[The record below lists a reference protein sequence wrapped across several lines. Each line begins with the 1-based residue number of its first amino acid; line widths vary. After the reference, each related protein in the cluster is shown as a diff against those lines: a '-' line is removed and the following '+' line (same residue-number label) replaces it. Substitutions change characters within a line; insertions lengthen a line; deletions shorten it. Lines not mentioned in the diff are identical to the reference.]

1 MMSME
6 ENVPAPGSPESQLDK
21 LAGVIAFVHRLR
33 YDLNS
38 ANDRIVDVFEE
49 YELSQAEQL
58 ILRVGANQFVP
69 AKHDVIKLAPDLGSS
84 RIKNVFNVRYRLP
97 ILEYYDEE
105 AEDGD
110 LKELEVNDLFVAINY
125 FNGPTSKLLINTQG
139 VGEYESSEDIVT
151 DPTNSAGDYFS
162 IKDPT
167 KRVEDPMEILDL
179 LERINQSY
187 VSKVQRNLSSAA

>member
-6 ENVPAPGSPESQLDK
+6 EHAPTPGSPESQRDK

-33 YDLNS
+33 YDLHS

-69 AKHDVIKLAPDLGSS
+69 AKHDVIKLAPDSGSS
-84 RIKNVFNVRYRLP
+84 RIENVFNVRYRLP

-105 AEDGD
+105 AEDSD
-110 LKELEVNDLFVAINY
+110 LQELEVNDLLVSVNY
-125 FNGPTSKLLINTQG
+125 FNGPTRKFLINTQG
-139 VGEYESSEDIVT
+139 VWEYEGVEDIDT
-151 DPTNSAGDYFS
+151 DPRNSAGDYFLV
-162 IKDPT
+162 KDPT
-167 KRVEDPMEILDL
+167 KRAEHPMEILDL
-179 LERINQSY
+179 LERINHSY
-187 VSKVQRNLSSAA
+187 VAKVQRNLSNAA